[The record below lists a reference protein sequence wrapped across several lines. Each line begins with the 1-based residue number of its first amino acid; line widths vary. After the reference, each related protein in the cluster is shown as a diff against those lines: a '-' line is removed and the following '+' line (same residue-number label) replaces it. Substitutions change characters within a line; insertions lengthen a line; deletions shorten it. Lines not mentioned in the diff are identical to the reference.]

1 MVRIIICIPTL
12 VTLMKLKENQPYHMD
27 CSHFHPMETIKKFG
41 SPGPPIKLI
50 VNTYLQDTNQEN
62 GSLEMVPGSHLF
74 TDFEIDEDGR
84 IEEKYIPQTERMN
97 LPIGSVVIRDK
108 RTWHRGTEN
117 KSGKVR
123 YMVGTSYTMNWY
135 QLGKLEFKECED
147 EFYDA
152 PFSTWNLE
160 FS

>member
-1 MVRIIICIPTL
+1 
-12 VTLMKLKENQPYHMD
+12 
-27 CSHFHPMETIKKFG
+27 
-41 SPGPPIKLI
+41 
-50 VNTYLQDTNQEN
+50 
-62 GSLEMVPGSHLF
+62 MVPSSHLF

-97 LPIGSVVIRDK
+97 LPVGSVVIIDK

-123 YMVGTSYTMNWY
+123 YMVATSYTMNWY
-135 QLGKLEFKECED
+135 NLGKLKFDKDCEYA
-147 EFYDA
+147 FYDS

-160 FS
+160 YL